1 MTCYMMHTTCL
12 HFVAGS
18 ILAHCQCIM
27 KTKAFKRSRSHDFL
41 QVLPLVGLWL
51 DLQWPCLCFT
61 L

>member
-1 MTCYMMHTTCL
+1 MTCYMMHTTGL

-27 KTKAFKRSRSHDFL
+27 KIKPFKRSQSHDFL
-41 QVLPLVGLWL
+41 QVGFRCFLWFN
-51 DLQWPCLCFT
+51 LQWSCLCFT